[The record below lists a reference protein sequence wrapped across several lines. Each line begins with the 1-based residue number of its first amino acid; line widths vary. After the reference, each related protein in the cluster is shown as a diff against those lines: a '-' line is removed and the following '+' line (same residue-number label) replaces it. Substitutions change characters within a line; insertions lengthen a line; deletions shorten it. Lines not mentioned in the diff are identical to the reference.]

1 MFNNNNKWNNNLNN
15 MNNGNDMNRNCIN
28 MNQNNMN
35 MNTNMSNMNMNQNN
49 INMNN
54 MSLNNMSNMGQT
66 QNILNMNMNQNNMN
80 MNNRYNKNMNMNNGY
95 NNNMSNRFN
104 NNLNMNQNNNMNNRY
119 NNNMNM
125 NNINMMNGN
134 NFNNNMMNQK
144 NNMNC
149 PNQCNNNCIYMNNNN
164 NNMNYVPNINNNMV
178 INHPNLSL
186 LENLFKQLKFNENGF
201 EIQLGIANSL
211 YNVPCNNHVFA
222 GDQNYNFL
230 TKSSGTNFFE
240 IGDPNYINII
250 FITMKGNKHI
260 RQYYTYEKIN
270 SVLEKFVIS
279 VGLSKDALKKITFLF
294 NATNLNT
301 LSKDITLE
309 EFNIKNNS
317 RVNVIDISNV
327 IGA

>member
-1 MFNNNNKWNNNLNN
+1 
-15 MNNGNDMNRNCIN
+15 
-28 MNQNNMN
+28 
-35 MNTNMSNMNMNQNN
+35 
-49 INMNN
+49 
-54 MSLNNMSNMGQT
+54 
-66 QNILNMNMNQNNMN
+66 
-80 MNNRYNKNMNMNNGY
+80 MNNGY
-95 NNNMSNRFN
+95 
-104 NNLNMNQNNNMNNRY
+104 NNNMNNRY

-125 NNINMMNGN
+125 NNGYNNNMNNRYNNNLKNQNATSSNNMNINQRNMNNMNMMNGN
-134 NFNNNMMNQK
+134 NCNNSMMNQN

-149 PNQCNNNCIYMNNNN
+149 PNQYNNNCMNMNNNN

-178 INHPNLSL
+178 IKYPNLSL
-186 LENLFKQLKFNENGF
+186 MENLFKQLKFNDNGF
-201 EIQLGIANSL
+201 AIQLGIANGL
-211 YNVPCNNHVFA
+211 YSMPCNNYVLA
-222 GDQNYNFL
+222 GDQNFNFL
-230 TKSSGTNFFE
+230 TKSSGSNFFE
-240 IGDPNYINII
+240 MGDPNYINIV

-260 RQYYTYEKIN
+260 RQYYSYEKIK

-301 LSKDITLE
+301 LSKDITLD